1 MKLLIVVA
9 FAVGS
14 VPAAAAFLPGS
25 VPAAPVCPNT
35 GLANVPVT
43 FVTAKGRKAYTVE
56 RAASP
61 AEQECGLMY
70 RKKMPR
76 HVGMIFPFDPPRP
89 ATFWMENTVLALD
102 LVFVDPDNR
111 VLSIA
116 QGKPFSRDILDSRGV
131 AAAVVELN
139 LGEAKRIGLKPGD
152 KVEVGTQ
159 P

>member
-1 MKLLIVVA
+1 MKLLIAVV
-9 FAVGS
+9 FLLGS
-14 VPAAAAFLPGS
+14 LPSAAA
-25 VPAAPVCPNT
+25 CPNT
-35 GLANVPVT
+35 GLANIPVT
-43 FVTAKGRKAYTVE
+43 FVTAKGRRAYTVE

-70 RKKMPR
+70 RKTMPR
-76 HVGMIFPFDPPRP
+76 NIGMIFPFDPPKP

-131 AAAVVELN
+131 AAAVIELN
-139 LGEAKRIGLKPGD
+139 IGEAKRIGLKPGD
-152 KVEVGTQ
+152 KVELGAQ
-159 P
+159 R